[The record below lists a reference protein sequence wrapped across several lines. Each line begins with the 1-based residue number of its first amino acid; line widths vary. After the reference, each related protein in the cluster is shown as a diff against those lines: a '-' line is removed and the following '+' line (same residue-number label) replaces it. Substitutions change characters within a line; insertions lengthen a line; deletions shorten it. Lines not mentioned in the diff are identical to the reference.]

1 MEIEFERPEK
11 VIFLLPLRGAK
22 AVYEAKPKQI
32 LIIGR

>member
-1 MEIEFERPEK
+1 MEIEFDNPEK
-11 VIFLLPLRGAK
+11 VLFLLPLREAK